1 MSEVKHKQKKVLM
14 MKVEQVAS
22 YIYNRYQEKFKEK
35 ISEMKLH
42 KLLYFTQ
49 RESIIQKGDP
59 MFEEAFLAWRYGP
72 VIVKVRSLY
81 ANSQLDDI
89 PSEEAVRD
97 NQGIF
102 DFVFDYYA
110 PKDAWSLSILSHGEY
125 SWSHARGNLQPNEN
139 CNVPLAME
147 DIRKDAERIKLRRFL
162 LNEIQRGKEACK

>member
-1 MSEVKHKQKKVLM
+1 M

-22 YIYNRYQEKFKEK
+22 YICHRYQEDFKEK

-49 RESIIQKGDP
+49 RESIIQKGVP
-59 MFEEAFLAWRYGP
+59 MFEDSFLAWKYGP
-72 VIVKVRSLY
+72 VLVKVRSLY
-81 ANSQLDDI
+81 ANGLLNDL
-89 PSEEAVRD
+89 PSEESVKD
-97 NQGIF
+97 NQKVF

-125 SWSHARGNLQPNEN
+125 SWSRARGHLLPNEN

-162 LNEIQRGKEACK
+162 LREIQKEKGNAE